1 MTGREQRV
9 AGYLIHAG
17 PLAVVTAWVVIGL
30 SWYLNRDWFVFSEDA
45 YSDFGTS
52 TSCCP
57 ELYNYGLIS
66 VGFLLVLYGV
76 SLWVLGR
83 NKFEVGGSAYMVLA
97 GVFLALIGVYP
108 GGTRPHVFVSSWFF
122 VQADMALI
130 LVTLGAWIRL
140 RSRLSYAGFWASLA
154 AFPVAFLLDMIF
166 PWPSAAVLETYGI
179 LVIDIVAL
187 LVYIDYRRV
196 VRA

>member
-1 MTGREQRV
+1 MTGRGQRV
-9 AGYLIHAG
+9 AGYLIHTG
-17 PLAVVTAWVVIGL
+17 PLAVVAAWVVIGL
-30 SWYLNRDWFVFSEDA
+30 SWYLNRDWFVFARDA

-57 ELYNYGLIS
+57 GLYNYGLIS
-66 VGFLLVLYGV
+66 VGFLLALYGV
-76 SLWVLGR
+76 SLWVLGK

-140 RSRLSYAGFWASLA
+140 GSRLSYAGFWASLA
-154 AFPVAFLLDMIF
+154 AFPVAFLLDRIF

-179 LVIDIVAL
+179 FVIDVVAI

-196 VRA
+196 AGA

>member
-1 MTGREQRV
+1 M
-9 AGYLIHAG
+9 
-17 PLAVVTAWVVIGL
+17 
-30 SWYLNRDWFVFSEDA
+30 
-45 YSDFGTS
+45 
-52 TSCCP
+52 
-57 ELYNYGLIS
+57 
-66 VGFLLVLYGV
+66 GFLLVLYGV
-76 SLWVLGR
+76 SLWVLGG